1 MAIDL
6 LVLKIGNFMGNMAM
20 SHKEKESGLTA
31 PNHVLCGF
39 GLSILLSILVTFQ
52 APGAAPA
59 SDPLPPPAF
68 SHPGGFYDTPFN
80 LIISTIEGAAI
91 YYTLDGS
98 EPDPENLDGIS
109 FQYKNEWVH
118 KPGDTDG
125 ELLTCLFFTMQ
136 YDSPIPVTDR
146 SGDNDRLSRKASTFY
161 NPPWYFPDSTVFK
174 GTVVKAIAVRAG
186 NEPSPVVTHTYFV
199 HPRARERYTLPVISI
214 STPESH
220 LFDYETG
227 IYTPG
232 AIFDEWRQRNPER
245 EASGGT
251 NANYWQR
258 GDEWEVPARLSF
270 WDTGSNFP
278 DLDQDVGLRVH
289 GGWSR
294 SLPMKS
300 LRIYARNQYGES
312 VLSYP
317 FFPDQDYPEYKRL
330 VLRNSGNDNIYTLF
344 RDALIHR
351 VSGHMN
357 METQA
362 YRPAVVF
369 LNGEYWGIHNI
380 RERYDK
386 HYFKRV
392 YGIDEEYLE
401 LMTGRFTIKEGDG
414 QHYQE
419 TLRYIEENSLSHTE
433 HYEYIKTRIDTENF
447 IDYQVAN
454 IFASNIDWPGN
465 NIDYWRKRI
474 PEYDP
479 DAGYGHDGRWRWMA
493 FDMDFG
499 FGLYTSPADHNT
511 MEFAAASTDNGW
523 SNPLWSTF
531 LLRSF
536 LENGSFR
543 NNFINRFA
551 GQLNTAFLPSRVDSL
566 ISLFSEAL
574 KPELP
579 DHFYRWKRP
588 YDMEEWHFHVTHL
601 RNFAKERPGYQWG
614 HLMDYFDLDTVSV
627 TLSVSS
633 PHHGYIRI
641 NDIDI
646 TPSTPGVAEDPYPWR
661 GTYFSGVPV
670 TFEAVPLEGYRF
682 SHWEGVSSD
691 LPVITAD
698 PSEISMITAH
708 FVPDPKMNIIHLWH
722 FNDLQGDEMLQAV
735 TADYSAVEAGDI
747 TYPGE
752 GAGYMD
758 RVADGSTVNLQEGF
772 EPGYGLR
779 ARNPSHTRQLL
790 FSLPSTGFDSLTLS
804 YATKKTNNGAW
815 NQSVYASADSGGSW
829 IQVGETIVVSENWQ
843 RVLFNLSGFPQL
855 GDNPAMKVKILF
867 GGETAPGESGNNRF
881 DNITLRGR
889 FLHDRLSYYN
899 KPAGSLNEPDSWG
912 TEPDGSGQAPAS
924 FDMPGAVYHIH
935 NGGQVTISGDWEVS
949 GMLSGVVLGGGGDPV
964 IFIIPPDYYCSGP
977 MDVGDDATLVIQN
990 AMLPDLKE
998 VFPLS
1003 TVVFQQQEAVTI
1015 PARHWGSLHLKA
1027 GQKALSGDYLV
1038 RGSFR
1043 AEDAGLSFEG
1053 PTRLTLEGDLEYT
1066 GIVTTRNPEN
1076 VTIIATGPAHQLFWA
1091 GGENLIQAYNFY
1103 IEKTE
1108 GTFTTAANIHATNN
1122 LRLDF
1127 SGSSLFT
1134 DGGHTLQLGDD
1145 LSIRGDGNNFDL
1157 SGTIFLSSSGG
1168 TNDMEITV
1176 PLNNLV
1182 IDATGD
1188 ARVDFNDAA
1197 PVIWINNDLVIRSRS
1212 LRPVRLR
1219 DKRFNIMGN
1228 LLLDMEEPGQTEQG
1242 ESFLVFGGERMQVLE
1257 NAGYGGPGL
1266 LHGLVIDGAGLRLEG
1281 SVTADRLI
1289 GFENGTVHTAAGK
1302 LLKLGAGGTIAQSSP
1317 DSYVNGPMGVYNN
1330 STEPVTMEFP
1340 VGKEGGLQKV
1350 ILEAEHRN
1358 NNLRLYTAEFFE
1370 GVPPLHPLGS
1380 GIAEILESHGWY
1392 SIESDNRDEPSVA
1405 AITLAYDIND
1415 PVFSHLLSIALVDD
1429 DLWIDIGGETDEDG
1443 QGTIRSTFDF
1453 TGTGIFSLARK
1464 MIHPGEQGGER
1475 VIPVFPNPVFE
1486 NGTVFFSEIMDVIL
1500 VNSAGIILLSKDR
1513 TGHLDLNGIPPGI
1526 YLIRN
1531 PRGQGT
1537 RLIILEK

>member
-1 MAIDL
+1 MKIMTGNL
-6 LVLKIGNFMGNMAM
+6 LVLILYF
-20 SHKEKESGLTA
+20 SG
-31 PNHVLCGF
+31 
-39 GLSILLSILVTFQ
+39 FQ
-52 APGAAPA
+52 VRSENTGPV
-59 SDPLPPPAF
+59 LPPPEF
-68 SHPGGFYDTPFN
+68 SHTGGFYEGTFDLLLSTS
-80 LIISTIEGAAI
+80 ISGAAI
-91 YYTLDGS
+91 YFTLDGS
-98 EPDPENLDGIS
+98 APDTANLNGATLR
-109 FQYKNEWVH
+109 YKNTWPQR
-118 KPGDTDG
+118 PGDPFG
-125 ELLTCLFFTMQ
+125 EFL
-136 YDSPIPVTDR
+136 YDSFATKLYTTPINIGGLSDTP
-146 SGDNDRLSRKASTFY
+146 DRLTRKASSFH
-161 NPPWYFPDSTVFK
+161 NPPYYIPAEPVLK
-174 GTVVKAIAVRAG
+174 GTVVRAITVLEG
-186 NEPSPVVTHTYFV
+186 YGSSPVATHTYFI
-199 HPRARERYTLPVISI
+199 HSRNRYSLPIVTI
-214 STPESH
+214 STSESH
-220 LFDYETG
+220 LFDYDRG

-232 AIFDEWRQRNPER
+232 VLFDRWRENNPDTEW
-245 EASGGT
+245 GYID
-251 NANYWQR
+251 ANYHRR
-258 GDEWEVPARLSF
+258 GAEWEYPAHLAF
-270 WDTGSNFP
+270 WDAGSTSP
-278 DLDQDVGLRVH
+278 DMGQDIGFRIH
-289 GGWSR
+289 GASTR
-294 SLPMKS
+294 AFPMKS
-300 LRIYARNQYGES
+300 LRLYARGSYGKSKLE
-312 VLSYP
+312 YP
-317 FFPDQDYPEYKRL
+317 FFPEQEYDGYKRL
-330 VLRNSGNDNIYTLF
+330 VLRNSGNDNPNTMF

-351 VSGHMN
+351 VCRELN
-357 METQA
+357 LETQA
-362 YRPAVVF
+362 YRPVIVF

-380 RERYDK
+380 RERYDR
-386 HYFKRV
+386 HYINRV
-392 YGIDEEYLE
+392 FGVEELDLLE
-401 LMTGRFTIKEGDG
+401 FRNTATEGDNH
-414 QHYQE
+414 HYNE
-419 TLRYIEENSLSHTE
+419 TIRYIEENGLRVDE
-433 HYEYIKTRIDTENF
+433 HYRYIKTRIDTENF

-454 IFASNIDWPGN
+454 IYAANTDWPGN
-465 NIDYWRKRI
+465 NIQFWRKRTGSYQ
-474 PEYDP
+474 PYAP
-479 DAGYGHDGRWRWMA
+479 FGHDGRWRWLA

-499 FGLYTSPADHNT
+499 FGIWWKSPDENVL
-511 MEFAAASTDNGW
+511 EFATKAGGTNWPNQDWA
-523 SNPLWSTF
+523 TF

-536 LENGSFR
+536 LQNENFKAD
-543 NNFINRFA
+543 FLNRFA
-551 GQLNTAFLPSRVDSL
+551 GLLNTSFRAERVLSL
-566 ISLFSEAL
+566 LEEYRLVLYPEFPEHIS
-574 KPELP
+574 
-579 DHFYRWKRP
+579 RWKQP
-588 YDMEEWHFHVTHL
+588 ANISWWETEINLM
-601 RNFAKERPGYQWG
+601 RNFALQRPGHQWG

-670 TFEAVPLEGYRF
+670 TFEAVPLEGYSF

-691 LPVITAD
+691 LPVTTAD

-735 TADYSAVEAGDI
+735 TADYSAGEAGDI

-1212 LRPVRLR
+1212 SRPVRLR

-1392 SIESDNRDEPSVA
+1392 RIESDREGELATASISLPYNGTPHPSDSLTIAKVKEGEWVSIGSETA
-1405 AITLAYDIND
+1405 GGHQEMLKSTAGFDRVGIFTLAVRKGS
-1415 PVFSHLLSIALVDD
+1415 PVSSGLI
-1429 DLWIDIGGETDEDG
+1429 
-1443 QGTIRSTFDF
+1443 
-1453 TGTGIFSLARK
+1453 
-1464 MIHPGEQGGER
+1464 ER
-1475 VIPVFPNPVFE
+1475 VFYVHPNPVAA
-1486 NGTVFFSEIMDVIL
+1486 NGRVYLPEIMDVTLVSSTGITVLSAENVHIL
-1500 VNSAGIILLSKDR
+1500 SLEGIAPGVYLLKNRQGWHARIIIAG
-1513 TGHLDLNGIPPGI
+1513 P
-1526 YLIRN
+1526 
-1531 PRGQGT
+1531 
-1537 RLIILEK
+1537 